1 VAHRQNH
8 LAGGSLFLGQQE
20 IDTRKTPSMRQ
31 AATSPSDTRPPWNP
45 ATLANESRGLSHLRA
60 LEAESIY
67 ILREAA
73 AEFERPVMLY
83 SIGKDSS
90 VMLRL
95 AQKAFFPGKIPFPLL
110 HIDTSYKF
118 PEMIE
123 FRDRYTKEL
132 GLELIVHRNRQA
144 LDAGANPFALGT
156 QKCCGLLKT
165 KALLDA
171 LAAGGFTA
179 AFGGARRDEEKSR
192 AKERVYSFR
201 DAHGQWDPKNQ
212 RPELWNILNSRID
225 KGESI
230 RVFPLSNWTEL
241 DVWLYIHAERI
252 PIVPLY
258 YASEREVVERS
269 GALVLIYSQGQLLP
283 GERTKYVRC
292 RMRSLG
298 CVPCTGAIRSE
309 ADTVPKIIEEMLSFR
324 RSERE
329 NRAIDHDEEGS
340 MELKK
345 REGYF

>member
-1 VAHRQNH
+1 MASTTEGIVNQPV
-8 LAGGSLFLGQQE
+8 E
-20 IDTRKTPSMRQ
+20 PRK
-31 AATSPSDTRPPWNP
+31 
-45 ATLANESRGLSHLRA
+45 LSHLKS

-67 ILREAA
+67 IMREAA
-73 AEFERPVMLY
+73 AEFARPVMLY

-118 PEMIE
+118 SEMIA
-123 FRDRYTKEL
+123 FRDTYTREI
-132 GLELIVHRNRQA
+132 GAQLIVHQNREA
-144 LDAGANPFALGT
+144 LDAGANPFVLGT

-165 KALLDA
+165 KSLLDA
-171 LAAGGFTA
+171 LAAGGYDA

-192 AKERVYSFR
+192 AKERIYSLR
-201 DAHGQWDPKNQ
+201 DPLGQWDPKNQ
-212 RPELWNILNSRID
+212 RPELWNIFNSRIN

-230 RVFPLSNWTEL
+230 RIFPLSNWTEL
-241 DVWLYIHAERI
+241 DVWLYIHMENI

-258 YASEREVVERS
+258 FARERRAVVRG
-269 GALVLIYSQGQLLP
+269 GAIVLIHADSEVMK
-283 GERTKYVRC
+283 GEKTEMLMC

-309 ADTVPKIIEEMLSFR
+309 ADTVPKIIEEAFTFR

-340 MELKK
+340 MEIKK

>member
-1 VAHRQNH
+1 MALDFHIAH
-8 LAGGSLFLGQQE
+8 L
-20 IDTRKTPSMRQ
+20 K
-31 AATSPSDTRPPWNP
+31 
-45 ATLANESRGLSHLRA
+45 A
-60 LEAESIY
+60 LEAESIF

-73 AEFERPVMLY
+73 AEFARPVMLY

-95 AQKAFFPGKIPFPLL
+95 AQKAFFPGRIPFPLL

-123 FRDRYTKEL
+123 FRDWYTREV
-132 GLELIVHRNRQA
+132 GADLIVHTNRKA
-144 LDAGANPFALGT
+144 LDDGANPYRLGT

-165 KALLDA
+165 RALLDA
-171 LAAGGFTA
+171 LSEGGFDA

-201 DAHGQWDPKNQ
+201 DSLGQWDPKNQ
-212 RPELWNILNSRID
+212 RPELWKLFNGRHH

-230 RVFPLSNWTEL
+230 RIFPLSNWSEL
-241 DVWLYIHAERI
+241 DIWLYIHSENI

-258 YASEREVVERS
+258 FAREREAVVRGDSVLLLQS
-269 GALVLIYSQGQLLP
+269 GVQLLP
-283 GERTKYVRC
+283 GEKPQKVRC

-298 CVPCTGAIRSE
+298 CVPCTGAIRSD
-309 ADTVPKIIEEMLSFR
+309 ADTVPKIIEEMISFR

-329 NRAIDHDEEGS
+329 NRVIDHDEEGS